1 MVEKTHYLEWQAMQ
15 GCRGWGDEPLLCP
28 SDSWRSEF
36 SKGKEH
42 LVSAYCMSGDF
53 QSYLIESS
61 AMALTPFY
69 SWGD

>member
-15 GCRGWGDEPLLCP
+15 GRRGWGDEPPLCP

-42 LVSAYCMSGDF
+42 LVPTVCQVTFKVTSLSP
-53 QSYLIESS
+53 QPWL
-61 AMALTPFY
+61 
-69 SWGD
+69 